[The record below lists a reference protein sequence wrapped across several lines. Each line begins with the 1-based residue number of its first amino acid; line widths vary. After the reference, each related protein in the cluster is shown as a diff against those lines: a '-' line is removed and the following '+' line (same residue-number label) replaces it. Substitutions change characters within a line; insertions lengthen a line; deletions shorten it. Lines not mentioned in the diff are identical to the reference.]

1 MMIPS
6 SFEQVCLPDQLD
18 KGDNGVHEEA
28 EPENQVNLLV
38 HYVYWQGAHSRYLC
52 SAGVVI
58 LQEIFR

>member
-38 HYVYWQGAHSRYLC
+38 HNVYRQGAQSRDLGNGGGE
-52 SAGVVI
+52 AKGAH
-58 LQEIFR
+58 